1 MKRKSTTGIR
11 EEERECE
18 DVTPASKRPRDNSS
32 SASTAM
38 SSPLSELS
46 TNASFPTQSMV
57 NDYTSTDAKEH
68 GADHGAVASEGLR
81 FSAGNDDE
89 SHVNRRPLQDING
102 IETSSTADEKP
113 PPKKRLNTKFI
124 CSQILEDLLESNASP
139 EFLEEASLLFLNT
152 LIPDIEK
159 ADDDIKQDLEVLH
172 EMIVNDGGSCLD
184 RLLYL
189 YGYFNMEHHFTLLHA
204 ELEKEGQSAEALFT
218 DGVKERIV
226 ASFIRE
232 GEAAKKNNE
241 YCFVLKGCKE
251 KESDEDLYNG
261 EAIASIEGRGRGV
274 WLGERKTNQ
283 QDGHTYTGVRIRK
296 DKLYNR
302 KSTTPRSTNHI
313 AEYEYNSVSGLTS
326 SPITAQCY
334 SFIVEKMGEL
344 LMMAL
349 YPHRT
354 MNRNC
359 FYVISRNTKKRIHQ
373 AGVVR
378 VKLIDDRTGFISD
391 WCDNVLRRIG
401 ATEDQLLT
409 LAPHKSGEP
418 YHPHTAYHRYFGML
432 HSYFTDNEYKPNQVW
447 VVDPKQC
454 DDYDPKSRKSKMYD
468 YWSSRIYGL
477 TSKNKIKLLPCQ
489 LADLA
494 SIGMFPNDKEHVALV
509 RKAQTQRRLD
519 QARALADAKKAKKNK

>member
-1 MKRKSTTGIR
+1 MTVLVYTIPPIGTIPYLRLIFSQSPISISSVIALANDAVMLSSPTTTNKIMGVNASSDDNIHDAGGSQHMKRKSTTGMH

-38 SSPLSELS
+38 SSPLKELS

-159 ADDDIKQDLEVLH
+159 ADDDIKQDLEVFH

-261 EAIASIEGRGRGV
+261 EAIAPIPNPIER
-274 WLGERKTNQ
+274 
-283 QDGHTYTGVRIRK
+283 YTVVFQEPFPFYLQFVG
-296 DKLYNR
+296 D
-302 KSTTPRSTNHI
+302 
-313 AEYEYNSVSGLTS
+313 EY
-326 SPITAQCY
+326 TA
-334 SFIVEKMGEL
+334 
-344 LMMAL
+344 
-349 YPHRT
+349 
-354 MNRNC
+354 
-359 FYVISRNTKKRIHQ
+359 
-373 AGVVR
+373 
-378 VKLIDDRTGFISD
+378 
-391 WCDNVLRRIG
+391 IG
-401 ATEDQLLT
+401 IFD
-409 LAPHKSGEP
+409 
-418 YHPHTAYHRYFGML
+418 
-432 HSYFTDNEYKPNQVW
+432 
-447 VVDPKQC
+447 
-454 DDYDPKSRKSKMYD
+454 
-468 YWSSRIYGL
+468 
-477 TSKNKIKLLPCQ
+477 
-489 LADLA
+489 
-494 SIGMFPNDKEHVALV
+494 
-509 RKAQTQRRLD
+509 
-519 QARALADAKKAKKNK
+519 